1 MSDALRSGMHRNA
14 SRTPQPLNDPVFAL
28 QTFNKADRQ
37 TGKSDMDLLR
47 RFLSLCPQ
55 RGIAEQ
61 IHIRCPERQSFVNIV
76 VARFL
81 LCVIFCTCLGRDH
94 IADPL

>member
-1 MSDALRSGMHRNA
+1 MIR
-14 SRTPQPLNDPVFAL
+14 VFAL

-37 TGKSDMDLLR
+37 TGSQIWIFSVG
-47 RFLSLCPQ
+47 FLSSAPA
-55 RGIAEQ
+55 GIAEQ

-81 LCVIFCTCLGRDH
+81 LCVIFCTRLGCDH
-94 IADPL
+94 IADLL